1 MCGNDSFL
9 VLHLLK
15 KTSEKWKH
23 EIERE
28 VALFLAEEQSNS
40 KEHGK
45 HKECTGKDRE
55 RDSSL

>member
-1 MCGNDSFL
+1 M
-9 VLHLLK
+9 K

-40 KEHGK
+40 EEHGK
-45 HKECTGKDRE
+45 HKECTGKGRE